1 MSVYSRKQRGYL
13 ILLRDNII
21 KSMTNDFKD
30 RGISLEDYMEMDKI
44 MKEKLFWE
52 IFVNKCKE
60 KYWLDKD

>member
-44 MKEKLFWE
+44 MKEKLF
-52 IFVNKCKE
+52 
-60 KYWLDKD
+60 

>member
-52 IFVNKCKE
+52 IFDNKCKE

>member
-30 RGISLEDYMEMDKI
+30 RGISFIEDYMEMDKI
-44 MKEKLFWE
+44 MKEKLF
-52 IFVNKCKE
+52 
-60 KYWLDKD
+60 